1 MVWYHIKVQ
10 VQRNEKGLLGRSGER
25 GLSALAN
32 NSSPESLLG
41 VREIAPMA
49 ANPLVLL
56 LFWASCRAEGGKT
69 ATGLSDSGPEGLMC
83 ELGVGVGLVSGVGM
97 EWMCIRVAL
106 RNELNEGTATS
117 GD

>member
-1 MVWYHIKVQ
+1 
-10 VQRNEKGLLGRSGER
+10 
-25 GLSALAN
+25 
-32 NSSPESLLG
+32 
-41 VREIAPMA
+41 MA
-49 ANPLVLL
+49 ANPSGPL
-56 LFWASCRAEGGKT
+56 LFCTSCRAEGGKS

-97 EWMCIRVAL
+97 EWMCLFARS